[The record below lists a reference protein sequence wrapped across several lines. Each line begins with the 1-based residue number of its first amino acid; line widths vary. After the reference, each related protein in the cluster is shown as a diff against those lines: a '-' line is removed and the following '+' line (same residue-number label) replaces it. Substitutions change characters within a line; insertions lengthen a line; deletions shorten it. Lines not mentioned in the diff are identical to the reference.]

1 MYNDEYYNN
10 GETFSK
16 KNRKERVTTELITM
30 AHYYDEHTTIYRA
43 NVQVNHNKAAGESS
57 SSSLVSSPHICRRQ
71 ASSRACFN
79 NSNLLPLSEM
89 SVRGNDKTLHGYL
102 DNVVP
107 SKDQQQQQQVC
118 DGMDISKLSCRS
130 VFDRKTEG
138 KLNIQS
144 VSDAKKSSSFSVKA
158 AKNSKVKSCISVNS
172 SFLRRITSRN
182 IAFNNRKIALSG
194 PGVGLGKRVKASS
207 AAKIRTANCSLVPKR
222 KGRLFQKKYQT
233 HDSIFTK

>member
-1 MYNDEYYNN
+1 
-10 GETFSK
+10 
-16 KNRKERVTTELITM
+16 M

-89 SVRGNDKTLHGYL
+89 SERDNDRTLHGYL
-102 DNVVP
+102 DSVVP
-107 SKDQQQQQQVC
+107 SKDQQQQQVC
-118 DGMDISKLSCRS
+118 DGMGISKVSSRS
-130 VFDRKTEG
+130 VFYRKTQG

-158 AKNSKVKSCISVNS
+158 VKNSKVKSCISVNS

>member
-1 MYNDEYYNN
+1 MDMDH
-10 GETFSK
+10 S
-16 KNRKERVTTELITM
+16 L
-30 AHYYDEHTTIYRA
+30 YRA
-43 NVQVNHNKAAGESS
+43 NVQANHNKAAGESTS
-57 SSSLVSSPHICRRQ
+57 SSSSASASSPHVSRRQ
-71 ASSRACFN
+71 PRTRACCN
-79 NSNLLPLSEM
+79 NSNLLLLSEM
-89 SVRGNDKTLHGYL
+89 SERDNDRSLQGYL
-102 DNVVP
+102 DNALP
-107 SKDQQQQQQVC
+107 SKEQRQQQVC
-118 DGMDISKLSCRS
+118 DGMDISKSSSGS
-130 VFDRKTEG
+130 VFYRKTEG

-144 VSDAKKSSSFSVKA
+144 VSEAKKSSSFPVKA
-158 AKNSKVKSCISVNS
+158 VKNSKVKSCISVNS